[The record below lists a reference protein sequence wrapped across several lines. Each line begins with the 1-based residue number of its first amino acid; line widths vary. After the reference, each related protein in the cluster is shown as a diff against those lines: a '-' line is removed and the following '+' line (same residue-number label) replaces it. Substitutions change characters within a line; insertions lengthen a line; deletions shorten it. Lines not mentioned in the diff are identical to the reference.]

1 MNKDIKL
8 QVKGNADPAEAL
20 KLLSEWYALNIAN
33 PKATP
38 LTGIMSSKT
47 GMKIYRREYRKTD
60 CFIAWKDVAVQD

>member
-1 MNKDIKL
+1 MSRDIKI
-8 QVKGNADPAEAL
+8 QIKDNTDPVEAL

-60 CFIAWKDVAVQD
+60 CFIAWKDVN